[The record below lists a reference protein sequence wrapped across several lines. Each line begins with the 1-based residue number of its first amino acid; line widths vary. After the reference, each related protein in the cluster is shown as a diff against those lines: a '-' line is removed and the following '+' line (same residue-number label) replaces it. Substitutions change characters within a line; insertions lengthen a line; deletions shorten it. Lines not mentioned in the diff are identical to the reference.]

1 MSDLAVF
8 EKDYEINLFM
18 INMNGRLGIYGL
30 LNIIQDLSS
39 QHGEQQGFG
48 YAKQIQMNKF
58 WVLVG
63 QKIKMKKWPK
73 WNDKLRFKTWIRP
86 LDGKIVYRDI
96 EFYFGDELIG
106 ECSVSWLLMDGRTRK
121 MAKIED
127 MPETVISRSDY
138 KLPFTAEKLK
148 KRPDHEV
155 ISDRVVRVTDLDI
168 NDHVNNT
175 KYTQWVLDTIELK
188 YHKKLFLSEFEI
200 NFLAESKLDD
210 VIEIMSSEK
219 HPEQVD
225 TQFMGIRKSDG
236 KPVFISNFQ
245 GEFRS

>member
-1 MSDLAVF
+1 MNQSAIF
-8 EKDYEINLFM
+8 EKDYEISLFM

-39 QHGEQQGFG
+39 QHGELQGFG
-48 YAKQIQMNKF
+48 YSKQIQLNKF

-73 WNDKLRFKTWIRP
+73 WNDILRFKTWVRP
-86 LDGKIVYRDI
+86 LEGKIVYRDI
-96 EFYFGDELIG
+96 EFYLGDELIG
-106 ECSVSWLLMDGRTRK
+106 ECSVSWLLMDGNTRK
-121 MAKIED
+121 MAKLDEI
-127 MPETVISRSDY
+127 PEGVVSRSDY
-138 KLPFTAEKLK
+138 KLPFTAQKLA
-148 KRPDHEV
+148 KRSDYEV

-175 KYTQWVLDTIELK
+175 KYTQWVLDTIELR

-200 NFLAESKLDD
+200 NFLSESKLDD
-210 VIEIMSSEK
+210 VIEIIRSEK

-225 TQFMGIRKSDG
+225 TQFMGVRKSDG
-236 KPVFISNFQ
+236 KPIFISNFQ